1 MIVITGTFD
10 LKPEQRGEA
19 FSLLAEMAKASLA
32 EDGCS
37 AYAFFEDITRPNH
50 FRVYEEWADEDAVAF
65 HFATPHMA
73 VFLEGLGQI
82 RPGNMDIQK
91 IVVSSTGPLT
101 NT

>member
-10 LKPEQRGEA
+10 LKPSQRQEA
-19 FSLLAEMAKASLA
+19 FSLFGEMAKASLA

-37 AYAFFEDITRPNH
+37 AYAFFEDVALPNH

-65 HFATPHMA
+65 HFTTPHMT

-82 RPGNMDIQK
+82 RPGNMDIEK
-91 IVVSSTGPLT
+91 IIVSSSGPLK

>member
-10 LKPEQRGEA
+10 LKPEQREEA
-19 FSLLAEMAKASLA
+19 FSLFGEMAKASLA
-32 EDGCS
+32 EEGCS
-37 AYAFFEDITRPNH
+37 AYAFFEDVALANH

-65 HFATPHMA
+65 HFATPHMT

-82 RPGNMDIQK
+82 RPSNLDIEK
-91 IVVSSTGPLT
+91 IIVSSSGPLK